1 LFVRRALLVLVL
13 LLGAPGTASAAAQ
26 ITFGSHPA
34 TPVYGKQVVFSGVV
48 SDNGSPAAG
57 QPVDLLADTGGG
69 WTVLGSTVTQAD
81 GSYSFALQALTPG
94 SYAAQT
100 PGATST
106 AVALTL
112 RPRLS
117 ARIAGLAY
125 PGNRLVIRG
134 RLRPAKAGALRL
146 RVGTSAWNVK
156 VRSGGRYWNRLPTRR
171 LGHAKARLRVVPAA
185 GFAGVVRERHYRI
198 RAPYLSLGS
207 RGRAVLALEKRLN
220 ALHFR
225 VRFANGFYGVDT
237 YEAVL
242 AFQKVHRLSRTGRV
256 TRDLWGKLGWAKV
269 PRARHRGDH
278 IEVDKARQVLFEV
291 RNGEVVR
298 VIHVSTGATGNT
310 PLGRYHVYLKTP
322 GLLPSGMYYSLFWH
336 GAFAIHGYHSVPA
349 WPASH
354 GCVRIPMWQAP
365 RLFSRWGLGSTV
377 YVYV

>member
-1 LFVRRALLVLVL
+1 VRRGLIVAVL
-13 LLGAPGTASAAAQ
+13 LLGAPGTASAATQ
-26 ITFGSHPA
+26 ITFGNQPA
-34 TPVYGKQVVFSGVV
+34 TPAYEQQVVFSGVV
-48 SDNGSPAAG
+48 TNNGSPAAG
-57 QPVDLLADTGGG
+57 QSVDLLSDTGGG
-69 WTVLGSTVTQAD
+69 WTVMGSTTTQAD
-81 GSYSFALQALTPG
+81 GSYAFAMKALTPG

-106 AVALTL
+106 ALTLAL
-112 RPRLS
+112 RPRLWS
-117 ARIAGLAY
+117 QLAGLPY

-134 RLRPAKAGALRL
+134 RLRPASAGALRL
-146 RVGTSAWNVK
+146 RVGTRTWNVK
-156 VRSGGRYWNRLPTRR
+156 VRNGGRYWARLPTRR
-171 LGHAKARLRVVPAA
+171 LGRAKARLRVVPSA
-185 GFAGVVRERHYRI
+185 GFVEAIRERRYRI

-220 ALHFR
+220 ALHYR
-225 VRFANGFYGVDT
+225 VRFANSFYSIDT

-242 AFQKVHRLSRTGRV
+242 AFQKVHRLSRSGRV
-256 TRDLWGKLGWAKV
+256 TRDLWHKLGWAKV
-269 PRARHRGDH
+269 PRARHGGDH

-291 RNGEVVR
+291 RHGVVVR

-310 PLGRYHVYLKTP
+310 PLGRYHVYLRTP

-336 GAFAIHGYHSVPA
+336 GNFAIHGYHSVPP

-365 RLFSRWGLGSTV
+365 PLFSRWGLGSTV